1 MPCDSAQAEGHGVQA
16 AGHSPV
22 ARARQDHPSLLWA
35 PVLPVGEAQRRAD
48 TPSPAPPQI
57 SPTAPPP
64 PSVCP
69 YPLAKATPSAGGSSP
84 LGPPLDSDDSHSTSN
99 LRPRIPSA
107 GKWTPDSGTRMAV
120 PLSSADLAHT
130 LLCRVQAGLP
140 PPSSPEPCKR
150 RSSMNNDGRNVEGRD
165 FSQTLSPSPSLS

>member
-1 MPCDSAQAEGHGVQA
+1 MHRQRGTGCRPQDTHRLPGH
-16 AGHSPV
+16 
-22 ARARQDHPSLLWA
+22 ARITLLSFGPLFSLLEKHSVEQTRPA
-35 PVLPVGEAQRRAD
+35 LPR
-48 TPSPAPPQI
+48 PQV